1 MALINKTI
9 LLASQSPRRSQLL
22 REAGFKFVVRPT
34 DTPEDFPDTL
44 PVREVAPYL
53 AEKKARAA
61 LAVLEEDMVIL
72 AADSVVILGN
82 SLFNKPTDREE
93 AVAMLRQLSG
103 QTHTVVTGV
112 CLCTKEKSV
121 VFAGVSEV
129 TFAALT
135 MPEIDYYLDTFQ
147 PYDKAGSYGI
157 QEWIGLCKIS
167 RIEGTY
173 SNVMGLPMDLVYQH
187 LLEFN

>member
-1 MALINKTI
+1 
-9 LLASQSPRRSQLL
+9 
-22 REAGFKFVVRPT
+22 
-34 DTPEDFPDTL
+34 
-44 PVREVAPYL
+44 
-53 AEKKARAA
+53 
-61 LAVLEEDMVIL
+61 MVIL